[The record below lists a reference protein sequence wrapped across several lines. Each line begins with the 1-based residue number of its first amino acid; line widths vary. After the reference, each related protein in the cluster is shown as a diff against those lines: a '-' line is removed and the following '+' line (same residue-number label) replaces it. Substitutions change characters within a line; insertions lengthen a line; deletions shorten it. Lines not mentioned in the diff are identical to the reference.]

1 MKKLLVIFVA
11 LFVVSSIIYAKEI
24 KGGVKAGINIANFS
38 GDDAD
43 PESGSGVDKTSR
55 IGIVAGGFVA
65 IPLNDQFS
73 LQPELLLSMKG
84 AVYEASGT
92 GWTVDSTMK
101 LTYIEI
107 PVLAKLNILSE
118 GSVKPSVF
126 LGPSIGIKASAK
138 MKSEITVN
146 GVSESAEEDMEDVK
160 SLDLGLAFGGGID
173 IEAGTGK
180 ITLDARYTMGLTSI
194 DKAESGETAADIKN
208 SVISIMA
215 VYCF

>member
-11 LFVVSSIIYAKEI
+11 LFIVSSVIYAKEI

-43 PESGSGVDKTSR
+43 YTGTDKKSR
-55 IGIVAGGFVA
+55 VGIVAGGFVT

-84 AVYEASGT
+84 AKYEAAGT
-92 GWTVDSTMK
+92 GWTYDTTSK

-107 PVLAKLNILSE
+107 PILAKLNIQTE
-118 GSVKPSVF
+118 GSVKPNVF

-138 MKSEITVN
+138 IETEVSPDPLAGITS
-146 GVSESAEEDMEDVK
+146 GEEDMEDVK
-160 SLDLGLAFGGGID
+160 SLDLGLAIGGGID

-180 ITLDARYTMGLTSI
+180 VTLDARYTMGLTSI
-194 DKAESGETAADIKN
+194 DDSADDLDVKN
-208 SVISIMA
+208 SVIAIMA
-215 VYCF
+215 GYCF